1 MDEEKDILHRCGWVD
16 LKDPLMVRY
25 HDTEWGVPQHDDRK
39 LFELL
44 MLECFQA
51 GLTWKCV
58 LDRRE
63 GLRRAFD
70 GFDPE
75 KISRYSQEDQAR
87 LLADPGIIRNRLKV
101 QAAVT
106 NSRVFLDI
114 QKGHGSFDA
123 YLWGFTGGR
132 TIRESCDLRSTSPL
146 SDQVSGEL
154 KKRGMKFVGSTIIYA
169 FLQAAGVLDP
179 HAKECDLY
187 QGDS

>member
-1 MDEEKDILHRCGWVD
+1 MDKEKDILHRCGWVD

-63 GLRRAFD
+63 GFRRAFD
-70 GFDPE
+70 GFD
-75 KISRYSQEDQAR
+75 
-87 LLADPGIIRNRLKV
+87 LKV

-114 QKGHGSFDA
+114 QKEYGSFDA

-132 TIRESCDLRSTSPL
+132 AIRESCDLRSTSPL

-154 KKRGMKFVGSTIIYA
+154 KKRGMKFAGSTIIYA